1 MILSTPLF
9 VLRRQARLLAR
20 EQRIPLHQ
28 ALDEIAREQGFSSW
42 SLLMAKRSSPVP
54 GAVLNAKLNP
64 GDFVLVGA
72 RPGQGK
78 TLLCLE
84 MAVAAMQA
92 GNRSVFFS
100 LEYNKQD
107 MWASF
112 AAIGEQAEAFAQTFT
127 FDASD
132 QLSAA
137 YIIEQLAE
145 AVPGTFVVVDYLQL
159 LDQKREHP
167 PLIEQIGLL
176 KRFVSERS
184 LVMLFICQIDRSY
197 DLSDKNLPSIENVRL
212 PNPLDL
218 TLFTKTCFLHEG
230 KVRLGVQSNR

>member
-9 VLRRQARLLAR
+9 VLRRQAKLRTR
-20 EQRIPLHQ
+20 EQRIPLHR
-28 ALDEIAREQGFSSW
+28 ALDEVAQEQGFASW

-100 LEYNKQD
+100 LEFNQQD

-112 AAIGEQAEAFAQTFT
+112 AAIGEQPGSFSDRFT
-127 FDASD
+127 FDGSD
-132 QLSAA
+132 DLSAD
-137 YIIEQLAE
+137 YITSQLAD
-145 AVPGTFVVVDYLQL
+145 AASGTFVVVDYLQV
-159 LDQKREHP
+159 LDQKRDNP
-167 PLIEQIGLL
+167 PLSEQIQTLRNFAS
-176 KRFVSERS
+176 KRNLVFV
-184 LVMLFICQIDRSY
+184 FISQIDRGY
-197 DLSDKNLPSIENVRL
+197 DLRSTSLPTRNDVRL

-218 TLFTKTCFLHEG
+218 ANFNKTCFLHEG
-230 KVRLGVQSNR
+230 KALLTSV

>member
-20 EQRIPLHQ
+20 EQRIALHQ
-28 ALDEIAREQGFSSW
+28 ALDQIAQDQGFLNW
-42 SLLMAKRSSPVP
+42 SLLMAKHKDTKPGAALNSRLVP
-54 GAVLNAKLNP
+54 GDL
-64 GDFVLVGA
+64 VLVGA

-100 LEYNKQD
+100 LEYNEKD
-107 MWASF
+107 MWGRF
-112 AAIGEQAEAFAQTFT
+112 VAIGEQAEAFVERFT

-132 QLSAA
+132 QLSAD
-137 YIIEQLAE
+137 YIVEQLAE
-145 AVPGTFVVVDYLQL
+145 ATPGTFIVVDYLQI

-167 PLIEQIGLL
+167 PLTDQIRTL
-176 KRFVSERS
+176 KKFVAERQ
-184 LVMLFICQIDRSY
+184 LVMLFISQIDRGY
-197 DLSDKNLPSIENVRL
+197 DLLNKSVPAMSDVRL

-218 TLFTKTCFLHEG
+218 TLFTKTCFLHDG
-230 KVRLGVQSNR
+230 KAQFERVRL

>member
-20 EQRIPLHQ
+20 EQRIALHQ
-28 ALDEIAREQGFSSW
+28 ALDQIARDQGFSNW
-42 SLLMAKRSSPVP
+42 SLLMAKHKDTKP
-54 GAVLNAKLNP
+54 GAALNSRLMP
-64 GDFVLVGA
+64 GDLVLVGA

-92 GNRSVFFS
+92 GNQSVFFS
-100 LEYNKQD
+100 LEYNKKD
-107 MWASF
+107 MWARF
-112 AAIGEQAEAFAQTFT
+112 AAIGEAPEVFARQFT

-132 QLSAA
+132 NLSAQ
-137 YIIEQLAE
+137 YIVEQLGE

-159 LDQKREHP
+159 LDQKRDHP
-167 PLIEQIGLL
+167 PLTEQIKTL
-176 KRFVSERS
+176 KKFAAQRNLIIV
-184 LVMLFICQIDRSY
+184 FISQIDRRY
-197 DLSDKNLPSIENVRL
+197 DLIDKPVPAMSDVRL

-218 TLFTKTCFLHEG
+218 TLFTKTCFLHDG
-230 KVRLGVQSNR
+230 KAHLERVRL